1 MTGEVSPDTGAGP
14 GAQPELRAS
23 HEDRDRAV
31 EILRVAA
38 GDGRLTAAQLD
49 ERIEAA
55 LTARTSGELGALPA
69 HPPAGA
75 RPGRPGAPRGRLCPA
90 SLARSPR
97 RSRTSSGSTTRAE
110 MQRAAASG

>member
-14 GAQPELRAS
+14 GARPELRAS

-38 GDGRLTAAQLD
+38 GDGRLTAAELD

-55 LTARTSGELGALPA
+55 LTARTSGELAALTADLPA
-69 HPPAGA
+69 VPGQAGSVA
-75 RPGRPGAPRGRLCPA
+75 AQA
-90 SLARSPR
+90 M
-97 RSRTSSGSTTRAE
+97 TSSGSTTRAG
-110 MQRAAASG
+110 MQRAAASGWSLRGWRSGQSAGR